1 MIKIT
6 DNIWSI
12 YTDLIMVNVPSVVK
26 KYVKHLEKLKGTW
39 IIDFSN
45 CNKIDSAGLALIIEY
60 IKYAKNRGIELQ
72 LKNLSKDTISLS
84 KVYGIKSILE
94 QYSS

>member
-12 YTDLIMVNVPSVVK
+12 DTELTMVNVPSVVK
-26 KYVKHLEKLKGTW
+26 KYAKHLERLKGSW

-60 IKYAKNRGIELQ
+60 IKYAKNNSIKLQ

-84 KVYGIKSILE
+84 KVYGIESILE